1 MMIVYY
7 QANQQIHRAHPFVYK
22 CVEILVK
29 VSYNTILAMQNR
41 SMNYTKMSLK
51 VKFNVISLYFRC
63 EIPVIIMGETGCG
76 KTRLIKFMCALQQ
89 PPGVTV
95 ENMILM
101 KVSYIL

>member
-1 MMIVYY
+1 MDLCK
-7 QANQQIHRAHPFVYK
+7 N
-22 CVEILVK
+22 
-29 VSYNTILAMQNR
+29 VS
-41 SMNYTKMSLK
+41 
-51 VKFNVISLYFRC
+51 NVISLYYRC

-101 KVSYIL
+101 KVSNVLYIYMYI